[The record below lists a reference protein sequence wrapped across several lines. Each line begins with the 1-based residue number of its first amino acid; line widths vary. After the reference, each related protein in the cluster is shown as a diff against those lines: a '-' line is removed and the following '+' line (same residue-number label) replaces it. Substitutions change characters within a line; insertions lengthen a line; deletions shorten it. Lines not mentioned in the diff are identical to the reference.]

1 MLISVDFDEI
11 QENQRNFAKTL
22 DNIYIYIYNC
32 MWDFCNLHK
41 IYTFLFLGGKPNENY
56 H

>member
-22 DNIYIYIYNC
+22 DNIYIYIIVC
-32 MWDFCNLHK
+32 GVFAICTKSTL
-41 IYTFLFLGGKPNENY
+41 FLFLGGKPNENY